1 LAAALAAATR
11 EAAAVGLT
19 AVVEAAALLAVVEA
33 GLVVAELLDL
43 LNPVLDLVA
52 VEATLGT
59 AGALVAPAAG
69 LLVASLLVVA
79 VVVLATAGLGLAL
92 DVELALD
99 GCLDTVGVGLAL
111 VAGGRGA
118 AEEVGRFGGSD
129 LVSAVLLSVGLGL
142 DGMVLG
148 TVDLGAGLAGPFS
161 VGFVAKGFLSA
172 TLVVCVEGFV
182 GRLVAS
188 DTFSPG
194 LVPRLAAP
202 TVEEVGLEPAD
213 LGADVAA
220 GLVGPVLAEAPD
232 VEEVGLEPAALE
244 AVAVGFVA
252 PALAVAPTTGFGVVL
267 LTWDRP
273 ALLVDGVL
281 PLVLVGL
288 DLAEPGAVL
297 APVVGPLGV
306 AVFDLVEFSGV
317 GGSTAILGFSGVGS
331 VVVILGTVTASDLT
345 SGSGSADF
353 SFSSNTSDSM
363 VSSFL
368 SGAVN
373 AFSGVLAL
381 VGVAGVI

>member
-213 LGADVAA
+213 LGAEEVA
-220 GLVGPVLAEAPD
+220 GLVGPVLADAP

-244 AVAVGFVA
+244 AVAVGFAA
-252 PALAVAPTTGFGVVL
+252 PTLALAPTAGFGVVL
-267 LTWDRP
+267 LTWDGP

>member
-1 LAAALAAATR
+1 M
-11 EAAAVGLT
+11 V
-19 AVVEAAALLAVVEA
+19 
-33 GLVVAELLDL
+33 
-43 LNPVLDLVA
+43 
-52 VEATLGT
+52 LGT
-59 AGALVAPAAG
+59 V
-69 LLVASLLVVA
+69 
-79 VVVLATAGLGLAL
+79 
-92 DVELALD
+92 D
-99 GCLDTVGVGLAL
+99 
-111 VAGGRGA
+111 
-118 AEEVGRFGGSD
+118 
-129 LVSAVLLSVGLGL
+129 LGL

-148 TVDLGAGLAGPFS
+148 TVDLGAGLAVPFS
-161 VGFVAKGFLSA
+161 VGFVARGFLSA

-213 LGADVAA
+213 LGTDVAA

-244 AVAVGFVA
+244 AVAVDFVA
-252 PALAVAPTTGFGVVL
+252 PALAVAPTAGFGVVL
-267 LTWDRP
+267 LTWDGP

-281 PLVLVGL
+281 LVDLVGL

-317 GGSTAILGFSGVGS
+317 GGSTAMLGS
-331 VVVILGTVTASDLT
+331 VTASGLV
-345 SGSGSADF
+345 SGSGSAVF

-363 VSSFL
+363 VTSFL